1 MLIKSAY
8 WIALLLIAAMATGS
22 YILLQQLIADHQRDE
37 NVVQLIS
44 SQKALSQRVIFL
56 ATATSLAQSD
66 ERAPLVAALRL
77 ATHDFENGYDQLVRL
92 SAEKS
97 QLIDK
102 ETKAAIKPIFY
113 SAPHYLDYFS
123 LGLLSNAK
131 RLTAAYETPRGTVT
145 EPHYRAGM
153 EKALMDDTIARA
165 VLTGYDALS
174 VEISRINS
182 QVLDRLLAV
191 NRNIFLVTIGLLVLI
206 GAFIFRPM
214 AEMMR
219 RKTHDLV
226 EARNSMAFIAA
237 HDSLTGLHNR
247 TVLRD
252 QIDPLLQKASKAMR
266 LAVIQ
271 FDLDRFKQVNDTLG
285 HATGDQVLKE
295 TARRLR
301 EVSRSSDL
309 CIRLGGDEFIIVLN
323 GVGSDEDVAAVAT
336 RALEHINRPILCPR
350 GVVMPGASAGVALYP
365 QDGRT
370 SEDLLMHADLA
381 LYSAK
386 KRGGGGYSFFSE
398 GLRRELEY
406 NKQIEQ
412 DLRTAIAEESF
423 EVYFQPQISLSSGE
437 VTGIEALTRW
447 QHPVAGQIP
456 PAEFIAVA
464 EKAGLM
470 AALGRIILTSAVST
484 AAEWHKAGISF
495 GRLAVNVTGAEI
507 QEKDF
512 TDFIVGTLRHFGL
525 PPDHFSLEIV
535 ESVILDDEKTDIAA
549 KLRYIRAAGVHLE
562 LDDFGTGYAS
572 LTHISPSE
580 IDRIKIDRRFVQCIQ
595 SHSEN
600 RKIVRAI
607 CELATSLGLSVV
619 AEGAETRPELD
630 TLASI
635 GCDEVQGY
643 GIAHPMPAPAAL
655 DWLRANNRK
664 LKQYSA

>member
-66 ERAPLVAALRL
+66 ERAPLVTALRL
-77 ATHDFENGYDQLVRL
+77 ATNEFENGYDQLVQL
-92 SAEKS
+92 SSENS

-102 ETKAAIKPIFY
+102 ETKAAIEPIFY
-113 SAPHYLDYFS
+113 SAPHHLDYFS

-131 RLTAAYETPRGTVT
+131 RLIAAYDTPNEMVT
-145 EPHYRAGM
+145 EPRYRAGM
-153 EKALMDDTIARA
+153 EKALMDDTIAHA

-174 VEISRINS
+174 FEISQINS
-182 QVLDRLLAV
+182 LVLERLLAV

-226 EARNSMAFIAA
+226 QARNSMAFIAA

-252 QIDPLLQKASKAMR
+252 QIDPLLLKASKAMR

-336 RALEHINRPILCPR
+336 RALEHINCPIFCSR
-350 GVVMPGASAGVALYP
+350 GVVMPGASAGIALYP

-370 SEDLLMHADLA
+370 SEELLMHADLA

-386 KRGGGGYSFFSE
+386 KQGGGGYSFFSE

-406 NKQIEQ
+406 SKQIEK
-412 DLRTAIAEESF
+412 DLRTAIAEEAF

-447 QHPVAGQIP
+447 THPVTGPIS
-456 PAEFIAVA
+456 PAEFIPVA

-525 PPDHFSLEIV
+525 PSDHFSLEIV

-580 IDRIKIDRRFVQCIQ
+580 IDRIKIDRRFVQYIE

-607 CELATSLGLSVV
+607 CELASSLGLSVV
-619 AEGAETRPELD
+619 AEGAETRLELD

-655 DWLRANNRK
+655 DWLRANNQK